1 MGNDPTLG
9 QDHALLGKT
18 VRVVTLDGFED
29 YTPLEYI
36 TRIVKEPI
44 IDFPELLKGHEP
56 KLPDNY
62 SKLQNLSFIMG
73 RGSGKVLMQR
83 RLMIQFLFPEVFKC
97 PTYVEHLFHG
107 KEKFIN
113 V

>member
-1 MGNDPTLG
+1 MGDDP
-9 QDHALLGKT
+9 T
-18 VRVVTLDGFED
+18 VRVITSDGFED

-44 IDFPELLKGHEP
+44 IEFPELLKGHEP
-56 KLPDNY
+56 KLPDSNT
-62 SKLQNLSFIMG
+62 KLQSLSIIMG

-83 RLMIQFLFPEVFKC
+83 RSMIQFLFPEVFKC

-107 KEKFIN
+107 KEKFTN

>member
-1 MGNDPTLG
+1 MD
-9 QDHALLGKT
+9 QDHALLGTT

-44 IDFPELLKGHEP
+44 IEFPELLKGHEP
-56 KLPDNY
+56 KLPDTRV
-62 SKLQNLSFIMG
+62 KELSWIMG

-83 RLMIQFLFPEVFKC
+83 RLMIRFLFPEVFKF

-107 KEKFIN
+107 KEKFTN